1 MKLTR
6 YPENPILLPEPGSDW
21 ECYNVFN
28 AGVIYHD
35 ALFHMYYRAQG
46 LDWNSRIGYA
56 VSPDGMHWNRLRK
69 PVLAPSDAM
78 DARGVEDAR
87 ITEID
92 GVFYMTYT
100 AYGFQSP
107 GKGEPF
113 LEGGYITPMIARS
126 TNLITW
132 ERLGHVVT
140 GEDNKDHVLFPR
152 KIGGRYALFHRR
164 RPQVWLAYSD
174 DLVHWPAEWMS
185 PIYGPRTQN
194 RWDNNSVGSNGVPI
208 ETPHGWLVL
217 NHAYDENH
225 VYRFGV
231 ILLDLDDPSRVIH
244 RPTGPV
250 FWPEEL
256 WELRGDVPNVVFSC
270 ANPVVDGIVYVFYGG
285 ADHVVGLATCRLDE
299 LVEYA
304 LHG

>member
-1 MKLTR
+1 MKLQR
-6 YPENPILLPEPGSDW
+6 HPENPILMPDPGSDW

-56 VSPDGMHWNRLRK
+56 VSPDGIHWNRLRK

-107 GKGEPF
+107 GKVEPF

-132 ERLGHVVT
+132 QRLGHVVT

-152 KIGGRYALFHRR
+152 MIGGRYALFHRR
-164 RPQVWLAYSD
+164 RPQVWLAYSE

-194 RWDNNSVGSNGVPI
+194 GWDNNSVGSNGVPI

-231 ILLDLDDPSRVIH
+231 ILLDLEDPSKVIR
-244 RPTGPV
+244 RPTGPI

-270 ANPVVDGIVYVFYGG
+270 ASPVVNGTVYVFYGG
-285 ADHVVGLATCRLDE
+285 ADHVIGLATCRLDE